1 MTTPVPDDS
10 SHTRTIL
17 IASVVAAAVLLVG
30 VGVAFAVMASRAPK
44 PPRANFTPA
53 QETSATESSETSG
66 TDEASETAS
75 SPTTSSS
82 SPSTQAVAPV
92 HPGTNTRASR
102 IAYRMPPQAIW
113 VTDEDGKSNT
123 RLVFRSAG
131 AFSLSPDGTTLAVI
145 DTPSGGGPQLVL
157 VDVASGMETRVPG
170 PTELPEWSSDSSWL
184 AYSVSSG
191 LASSLRRVNRDGTGD
206 ALIVAPGDRPRI
218 STDGRYVAYIKNR
231 QDSPIGPLLVYDT
244 QHRTTKTVP
253 SADGSLDYAWGTDGS
268 LYFAQAGTAGGKAT
282 LRVADKTRSQSSL
295 LVSLATT
302 STLPFPGA
310 LLPSPDGA
318 MIALTMSGDDNMAR
332 LVMVDIARKTATQV
346 STRRSAYPLTWGADG
361 KTLLYIDGNADMEE
375 KTSLYR
381 MNPDASQRRILVTG
395 AEGP

>member
-17 IASVVAAAVLLVG
+17 IASVVAVAVMLVG

-75 SPTTSSS
+75 APTTSR
-82 SPSTQAVAPV
+82 STQTAAPV

-123 RLVFRSAG
+123 KLVFRSAG

-157 VDVASGMETRVPG
+157 VDVASAKETRIPG
-170 PTELPEWSSDSSWL
+170 PTELPEWSPDSSWL
-184 AYSVSSG
+184 AYSASSG
-191 LASSLRRVNRDGTGD
+191 LASSVRRVNRDGSGD

-218 STDGRYVAYIKNR
+218 SPDGRYVAYIKNR
-231 QDSPIGPLLVYDT
+231 QDSPVGPLLVFDT

-253 SADGSLDYAWGTDGS
+253 SADASLDYAWGTDGS
-268 LYFAQAGTAGGKAT
+268 LYFAQAGTAGGKAA
-282 LRVADKTRSQSSL
+282 LKVADKTRSRSSL
-295 LVSLATT
+295 LVSLPTT

-310 LLPSPDGA
+310 LMPSPDGA
-318 MIALTMSGDDNMAR
+318 MIVLTMSGDDNMAR
-332 LVMVDIARKTATQV
+332 MVMVNIARKTATEV
-346 STRRSAYPLTWGADG
+346 LPRRSAYPLAWSADG

-381 MNPDASQRRILVTG
+381 MNPDGTQRKVLVTG
-395 AEGP
+395 AEGS